1 MESCGGYV
9 TIFAEVI
16 RFCHITVTFVIH
28 YNPSVQN
35 HLHCI
40 SGQTRFRLGDVLLTI
55 HVVVVYFDRDGP
67 QATIAF
73 GVVGPLQIAETGRAD
88 GPRQSCVSYLTVT
101 LTLAVSLRSDQLHE
115 GDTKRN

>member
-55 HVVVVYFDRDGP
+55 HVVVVYFDRNGS
-67 QATIAF
+67 QAAIAF
-73 GVVGPLQIAETGRAD
+73 GVDDPLMVAEPGRC
-88 GPRQSCVSYLTVT
+88 GPRQSRVFNQ
-101 LTLAVSLRSDQLHE
+101 TLAVSLQSDQLHE
-115 GDTKRN
+115 GDAK